1 MTTIFNRRLEKF
13 KQRLGDKTISDYFNL
28 DPNLK
33 ITIHNHI
40 SEELYLLDIKYSKLG
55 NIFLFPYLP
64 YELNKSIAE
73 FNDVN
78 IHLTIEIRDTDNY
91 PFKPPIW
98 SILNIISNIYNIDK
112 YYQFI
117 INEFNKT
124 LNRSW
129 SPYLWCEKEILLFIT
144 IINNFEYFSIC

>member
-1 MTTIFNRRLEKF
+1 M
-13 KQRLGDKTISDYFNL
+13 
-28 DPNLK
+28 
-33 ITIHNHI
+33 
-40 SEELYLLDIKYSKLG
+40 
-55 NIFLFPYLP
+55 P

-98 SILNIISNIYNIDK
+98 SIFNIISNIYNIDI

-129 SPYLWCEKEILLFIT
+129 SPYSWCEKEILLFIT